1 MDYPIDLMS
10 PTYLMIQSRQHA
22 RIAAKL
28 KKASRLIAEGLK
40 AHGEAFDIQY
50 EMNNPSTRKKAS

>member
-1 MDYPIDLMS
+1 MQPIDPMN
-10 PTYLMIQSRQHA
+10 PTYLMLQSRQHA

-40 AHGEAFDIQY
+40 AHGEAFDLQY
-50 EMNNPSTRKKAS
+50 EMNNPTARKKVG

>member
-1 MDYPIDLMS
+1 MNPIDPMN
-10 PTYLMIQSRQHA
+10 PTYLMNQSRQHA

-40 AHGEAFDIQY
+40 ARGEAFDLEH
-50 EMNNPSTRKKAS
+50 EMYNPSARKKVG

>member
-1 MDYPIDLMS
+1 MN
-10 PTYLMIQSRQHA
+10 QSRQHA

-40 AHGEAFDIQY
+40 AHGEAFYLQY
-50 EMNNPSTRKKAS
+50 EMNNPTARKKVG